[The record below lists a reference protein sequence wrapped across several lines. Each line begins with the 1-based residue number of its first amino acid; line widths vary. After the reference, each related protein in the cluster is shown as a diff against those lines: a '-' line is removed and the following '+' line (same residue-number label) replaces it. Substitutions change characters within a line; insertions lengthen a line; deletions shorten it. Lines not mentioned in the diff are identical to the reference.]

1 MTIGLPNSA
10 AQIDYQFNNELNLNN
25 DRNSNQNFY
34 LKNISMKST
43 KIKLL
48 KSNNFNAHN
57 QKLLKDKNS
66 NNSNYEIKKDNSTKE
81 NLYIY
86 LLRLIKFIILSI
98 KTSKLILILIS
109 NFILINIENIKIKLK
124 DTETNNNVNLF
135 DRKQIID
142 INHNF
147 IVPKHIC
154 IILNEIIDDTELIYQ
169 KLFFIA
175 QYMSKLN
182 FEYLSFYQFD
192 GKIIILLN

>member
-109 NFILINIENIKIKLK
+109 NFILINIENIKIKLDLNK
-124 DTETNNNVNLF
+124 NG
-135 DRKQIID
+135 KQ
-142 INHNF
+142 N
-147 IVPKHIC
+147 KYC
-154 IILNEIIDDTELIYQ
+154 IYIW
-169 KLFFIA
+169 
-175 QYMSKLN
+175 
-182 FEYLSFYQFD
+182 
-192 GKIIILLN
+192 LLRFVSSWACQSIKTL